1 LQEQKTKSLEI
12 AFTTFIQEFMKI
24 ERQIGNLFYC
34 LYILKGIVDTARQV
48 RADYTREE
56 TRNSAIKFFKE
67 SVYARIDSIA
77 KWCQPKELNFE
88 KMLCALFCLT
98 RAIEGVLYKEM
109 NIVIDKQNKYYQ
121 RLRLKTPLE
130 LAIAVEVNIP
140 AWQTYQFSSKT
151 SVLVVNSLEEKCD
164 MISLSSSQ
172 CQELNS
178 IDSVSWGPVIY
189 NFLNR
194 EKEEKESGNEP
205 EESENELEEKESGNE
220 LEESGNELEEKE
232 SGNELE
238 ESGNELEETE
248 NELEESEDMNSQELS
263 FAEDEPYSHSA
274 SYQDEQTQTDN
285 SEDL

>member
-1 LQEQKTKSLEI
+1 
-12 AFTTFIQEFMKI
+12 
-24 ERQIGNLFYC
+24 
-34 LYILKGIVDTARQV
+34 
-48 RADYTREE
+48 
-56 TRNSAIKFFKE
+56 
-67 SVYARIDSIA
+67 
-77 KWCQPKELNFE
+77 
-88 KMLCALFCLT
+88 
-98 RAIEGVLYKEM
+98 M